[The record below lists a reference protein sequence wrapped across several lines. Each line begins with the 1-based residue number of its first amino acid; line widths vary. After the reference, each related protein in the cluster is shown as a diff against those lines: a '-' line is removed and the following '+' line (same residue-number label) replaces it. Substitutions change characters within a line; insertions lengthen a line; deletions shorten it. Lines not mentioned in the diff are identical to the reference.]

1 MINPEDTLPPG
12 SASGNAAGAAAHES
26 NPPLPRPRRVYDTRL
41 RSGDTLGDIGAA
53 VSAAVPPTR
62 RFVRR
67 HPYAGLLGAALV
79 GVWLVRGKP
88 LHALSRSLVLVLA
101 ARRFLTFLPSG
112 VLGRL
117 RPAPPSRGASNRP
130 R

>member
-1 MINPEDTLPPG
+1 MTNPQ
-12 SASGNAAGAAAHES
+12 S
-26 NPPLPRPRRVYDTRL
+26 PLPQGEASDTEMPEATPPSPHRRRLYDTSL
-41 RSGDTLGDIGAA
+41 RSADLGSIAR
-53 VSAAVPPTR
+53 AAVPSTR

-88 LHALSRSLVLVLA
+88 LRTLSSSVVFGLA
-101 ARRFLTFLPSG
+101 ARRFLTSLPSG

-117 RPAPPSRGASNRP
+117 RSAPRSRGASNPP

>member
-1 MINPEDTLPPG
+1 MTHPERTTPTGD
-12 SASGNAAGAAAHES
+12 AHDAEVREVNAAS
-26 NPPLPRPRRVYDTRL
+26 RPRRLYDPNLSSADLSSIAR
-41 RSGDTLGDIGAA
+41 
-53 VSAAVPPTR
+53 AAVPSTR

-67 HPYAGLLGAALV
+67 HPYAGLLGAALL

-88 LHALSRSLVLVLA
+88 LRALSSSVVFGLA
-101 ARRFLTFLPSG
+101 ARRFLTSLPSG

-117 RPAPPSRGASNRP
+117 RSGAPSRGASNRP

>member
-1 MINPEDTLPPG
+1 MTNPESTISTGDTHDADMQEANT
-12 SASGNAAGAAAHES
+12 AS
-26 NPPLPRPRRVYDTRL
+26 PRSRRVYETN
-41 RSGDTLGDIGAA
+41 SGSSDLGAIAR
-53 VSAAVPPTR
+53 AAVPSTR

-67 HPYAGLLGAALV
+67 HPYAGLLGAALL

-88 LHALSRSLVLVLA
+88 LRALSSSVVFGLA
-101 ARRFLTFLPSG
+101 ARRFLTSLPSG

-117 RPAPPSRGASNRP
+117 RSTPPSRGTSNRS